1 MEKSTQQEKVQ
12 EVFDEFK
19 KRAEKLLAD
28 DGAVE
33 KILRESEA
41 WLEALPKVGDDLKNI
56 PVFISLIRA
65 YITKEYTASSRRAII
80 ALLAGVLYCVT
91 PVDLIPDFLGPLGLV
106 DDATVVAFCYK
117 YAKPDIEAYAQW
129 RDNH

>member
-1 MEKSTQQEKVQ
+1 MDNSTQQEKVQ
-12 EVFDEFK
+12 AAFDEFK

-33 KILRESEA
+33 KILRECEG
-41 WLEALPKVGDDLKNI
+41 LLKCIPKVGDDLKNV

-65 YITKEYTASSRRAII
+65 YITKEYTEPSRRAII

-91 PVDLIPDFLGPLGLV
+91 PIDLIPDFLGPIGMI
-106 DDATVVAFCYK
+106 DDAAVVAFCYT
-117 YAKPDIEAYAQW
+117 YAKPDIEAYALW

>member
-1 MEKSTQQEKVQ
+1 MDNSTQQEKVQ
-12 EVFDEFK
+12 AAFEEFK

-33 KILRESEA
+33 KILRECEE
-41 WLEALPKVGDDLKNI
+41 WLKCIPKVGDDLKNV

-65 YITKEYTASSRRAII
+65 YITKEYTEPSRRAII

-91 PVDLIPDFLGPLGLV
+91 PIDLIPDFLGPIGMI
-106 DDATVVAFCYK
+106 DDAAVVAFCYT
-117 YAKPDIEAYAQW
+117 YAKPDIEAYALW